1 MLDTL
6 GKKLCATS
14 QLKDGGSVKTKP
26 LWTTGKSLSRPENFE
41 FGKTEVEL
49 SKVLVSRLNNEQFN

>member
-6 GKKLCATS
+6 GEKLSATS

-26 LWTTGKSLSRPENFE
+26 LWTTGKFLSRPENFE
-41 FGKTEVEL
+41 FGKSRTL